1 LIGVAQLSISLLTPE
16 RDILAWRR
24 AGAFLDIDNPVL
36 QAIARADFH
45 ATSCAMRALVQ

>member
-1 LIGVAQLSISLLTPE
+1 MIPPPTLILTF
-16 RDILAWRR
+16 AG

-45 ATSCAMRALVQ
+45 ATYCAMRALVQLKSEK